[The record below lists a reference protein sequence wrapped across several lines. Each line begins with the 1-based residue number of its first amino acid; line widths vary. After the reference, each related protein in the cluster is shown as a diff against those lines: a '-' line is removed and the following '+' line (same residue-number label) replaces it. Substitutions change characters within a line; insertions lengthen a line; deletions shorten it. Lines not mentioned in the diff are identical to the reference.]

1 MSLAAGTKLGPY
13 EILAPIGAGGMGE
26 VYRARDTRLGRD
38 VAIKVLLPGATESP
52 ERTQRFEREARAA
65 SALNHPNIVTTHDI
79 GTHEKIVY
87 IAMELVDGA
96 TLRDALP
103 AGPLAPKKVL
113 DIAVQIADGL
123 TKAHAAGI
131 VHRDLKPENVM
142 LSRDGFVKILDF
154 GLAKLV
160 EISSE
165 GGSGQTTSA
174 PTATREGMVMGTA
187 GYMSPEQASG
197 RTADFR
203 SDQFSFGAILYEL
216 STGRRAFQRNTAA
229 ETLTAVIREDPEPIE
244 QANPKTPAPLRW
256 IIERCLEKDPDE
268 RYESTKD
275 LARDLARLRRHLPEA
290 TSSGEIAA
298 VPARRDAEADR
309 NFQRLSFRR
318 GTILS
323 ARFAPDAQT
332 VIYGAAWE
340 GSPFRLFSTRRESP
354 ESSPLM
360 LPDAEIL
367 SISSTG
373 MMAISLER
381 HWAGRFLWTGT
392 LAQVSILGGAPRE
405 IEEDVQGA
413 DWGPDGELAIV
424 RTVAGKH
431 RLEYPI
437 NTVLYET
444 AGWISHAR
452 VSPDGERV
460 AFLDHPVPGDDG
472 GSVVVVDRGGR
483 SSVLS
488 EGWITAYGLAWP
500 RHGKEVWFTATRAGV
515 ARAIWAVSLSG
526 SERLL
531 LRALSEL
538 TIQDVSGDGRI
549 LITSDNGKVGII
561 GQPPGQSH
569 EKDLS
574 LLDWSRMRDLSPDG
588 KTLLFDETG
597 EGGGANGAVY
607 LRKADG
613 SPAVRLGDGLAKQI
627 SPDGK
632 WVLSITLT
640 PSRRIVLLPVRTG
653 KRREIDSGAITP
665 HEAIWTPTPN
675 RILVTGNEPGRGGRL
690 YVQDLDGGPP
700 AAITPEGMGEGL
712 GPISP
717 DGKWVVAQ
725 GVDHAFY
732 LYPLDGGEPKV
743 IPGLSNDDRPICW
756 TPVGQD
762 LYVFRRG
769 ALPSPVFLLDL
780 ATGRKQPIQ
789 ELMPPDPA
797 GVVEIISVHLT
808 PDAASYA
815 YSYHRIL
822 SDLFLVE
829 GVK

>member
-1 MSLAAGTKLGPY
+1 MTLAAGTKLGPY
-13 EILAPIGAGGMGE
+13 EILSPLGAGGMGE
-26 VYRARDTRLGRD
+26 VFRARDTRLGRD
-38 VAIKVLLPGATESP
+38 VAVKVLATGTTESK
-52 ERTQRFEREARAA
+52 ERTTRFEREARAA
-65 SALNHPNIVTTHDI
+65 SALNHPNIVTIHDI
-79 GTHEKIVY
+79 GDQDGTTY
-87 IAMELVDGA
+87 IAMELVDGM
-96 TLRDALP
+96 TLRESSAGALP
-103 AGPLAPKKVL
+103 PKKIL
-113 DIAVQIADGL
+113 DVAVQIADGL
-123 TKAHAAGI
+123 AKAHAAGI

-142 LSRDGFVKILDF
+142 VSRDGYVKILDF

-160 EISSE
+160 EAKA
-165 GGSGQTTSA
+165 GDGADLPTSA
-174 PTATREGMVMGTA
+174 PTATREGMVMGTV

-197 RTADFR
+197 IPVDYR

-216 STGRRAFQRNTAA
+216 ATGRRAFQRNTAA
-229 ETLTAVIREDPEPIE
+229 ETLTAIIREDP
-244 QANPKTPAPLRW
+244 PKIDQENAKIPAPLRW
-256 IIERCLEKDPDE
+256 VVERCLEKDPEE
-268 RYESTKD
+268 RYASTKD
-275 LARDLARLRRHLPEA
+275 LARDLARLRQRLPEA
-290 TSSGEIAA
+290 TGSGET
-298 VPARRDAEADR
+298 PASPTRRETESAR
-309 NFQRLSFRR
+309 SFQRLSFRR
-318 GTILS
+318 GTVLS

-340 GSPFRLFSTRRESP
+340 GDPFRLFSTRRESP
-354 ESSPLM
+354 ESSALM

-367 SISSTG
+367 SISPTG
-373 MMAISLER
+373 MMAISLDR
-381 HWAGRFLWTGT
+381 HWAGRFMWTGT

-405 IEEDVQGA
+405 IEDDVQGA

-424 RTVAGKH
+424 RVVSGKH

-472 GSVVVVDRGGR
+472 GSVVVVDRSGKT
-483 SSVLS
+483 SVLS
-488 EGWITAYGLAWP
+488 TGWITAYGLAWP
-500 RHGKEVWFTATRAGV
+500 KDGREVWFTATRAGV
-515 ARAIWAVSLSG
+515 ARAVWAVSLDG
-526 SERLL
+526 RERLL
-531 LRALSEL
+531 LRSLSEL

-561 GQPPGQSH
+561 GQPPGQMH

-574 LLDWSRMRDLSPDG
+574 LLDWSRLRDLSHDG
-588 KTLLFDETG
+588 KALLFDETG
-597 EGGGANGAVY
+597 EGGGDAGAVY

-632 WVLSITLT
+632 WVLSVTLT
-640 PSRRIVLLPVRTG
+640 SRRIVLLPVRTG
-653 KRREIDSGAITP
+653 KRREIEAFGITP

-675 RILVTGNEPGRGGRL
+675 RILLSGNEAGRAGRL
-690 YVQDLDGGPP
+690 YLQDLDGGAPTP
-700 AAITPEGMGEGL
+700 ITPEGIGEGL

-725 GVDHAFY
+725 GMDHSFY
-732 LYPLDGGEPKV
+732 LYPLEGGDPKP
-743 IPGLSNDDRPICW
+743 IPGLAPDDRPICW

-769 ALPSPVFLLDL
+769 SLPSPVFLLEL
-780 ATGRKQPIQ
+780 ATGRKQPIK
-789 ELMPPDPA
+789 ELMPPDAA
-797 GVVEIISVHLT
+797 GVVEIIAVYIT

-829 GVK
+829 GVS

>member
-1 MSLAAGTKLGPY
+1 
-13 EILAPIGAGGMGE
+13 
-26 VYRARDTRLGRD
+26 
-38 VAIKVLLPGATESP
+38 
-52 ERTQRFEREARAA
+52 
-65 SALNHPNIVTTHDI
+65 LNHPNIVTTHDI
-79 GTHEKIVY
+79 GEHEKIVY

-103 AGPLAPKKVL
+103 AGPLAPKKLL

-160 EISSE
+160 ESPS
-165 GGSGQTTSA
+165 GAGTGQTTSA

-197 RTADFR
+197 LPADFR

-216 STGRRAFQRNTAA
+216 ATGRRAFQRNTPV
-229 ETLTAVIREDPEPIE
+229 ETLTAIIREEAQPIE
-244 QANPKTPAPLRW
+244 LASPKTPLPLRW
-256 IIERCLEKDPDE
+256 IIERCLEKDPGE

-275 LARDLARLRRHLPEA
+275 LARDLAHLRRHLPEA
-290 TSSGEIAA
+290 TASGEMAA
-298 VPARRDAEADR
+298 IPARQSEPDR

-354 ESSPLM
+354 ESSPLT

-367 SISSTG
+367 AISSSG

-381 HWAGRFLWTGT
+381 HWAGRFIWTGT

-405 IEEDVQGA
+405 IEENIQGA

-424 RTVAGKH
+424 RTVSGKQ
-431 RLEYPI
+431 RLEYPMD
-437 NTVLYET
+437 TVLYET

-452 VSPDGERV
+452 VSPDGALV
-460 AFLDHPVPGDDG
+460 AFLDHPVQGDDA
-472 GSVVVVDRGGR
+472 GSVVIVDRKGKR
-483 SSVLS
+483 QELS
-488 EGWITAYGLAWP
+488 TGWITAYGLAWP
-500 RHGKEVWFTATRAGV
+500 RHGREVWFTATRSGV
-515 ARAIWAVSLSG
+515 ARAVWAVSLAG
-526 SERLL
+526 EERLL
-531 LRALSEL
+531 LRTLSEL
-538 TIQDVSGDGRI
+538 TIQDVSTEGGI

-561 GQPPGQSH
+561 GMPPGQSR

-574 LLDWSRMRDLSPDG
+574 LLDWSLVRDVSPDG
-588 KTLLFDETG
+588 KALLFDESG

-607 LRKADG
+607 LRRTDG
-613 SPAVRLGDGLAKQI
+613 SPAVRLGDGLGKQI
-627 SPDGK
+627 SPDGR

-653 KRREIDSGAITP
+653 ARREVDSHGITP
-665 HEAIWTPTPN
+665 HEAMWTPFPN
-675 RILVTGNEPGRGGRL
+675 KILIAGNEPGRGRRL
-690 YVQDLDGGPP
+690 YLQDMEGGAPTP
-700 AAITPEGMGEGL
+700 LTPEGIGHGFF
-712 GPISP
+712 PISP
-717 DGKWVVAQ
+717 DGKFVVAQ
-725 GVDHAFY
+725 GIDQAFY
-732 LYPLDGGEPKV
+732 LYPLDGGQPEA
-743 IPGLSNDDRPICW
+743 IPGLTPDDRPIRL
-756 TPVGQD
+756 TPVGRD

-769 ALPSPVFLLDL
+769 DLPSQVFLLDL
-780 ATGRKQPIQ
+780 STGRKEPVK
-789 ELMPPDPA
+789 ELMPPDAA
-797 GVVEIISVHLT
+797 GVVEIVSVHLT

-822 SDLFLVE
+822 SDLLLVE
-829 GVK
+829 GLK

>member
-1 MSLAAGTKLGPY
+1 MALEPGTLLGAY
-13 EILAPIGAGGMGE
+13 EIAAPLGAGGMGE
-26 VYRARDTRLGRD
+26 VYRARDPKLGRE
-38 VAIKVLLPGATESP
+38 VAVKVLA
-52 ERTQRFEREARAA
+52 ERYARDDAAVARFEREARAVA
-65 SALNHPNIVTTHDI
+65 ALSHPNILAIHDFGREGDVVYAVT
-79 GTHEKIVY
+79 
-87 IAMELVDGA
+87 ELLEGE
-96 TLRDALP
+96 TLRSRLGGSPLP
-103 AGPLAPKKVL
+103 VRRAVEL
-113 DIAVQIADGL
+113 AVQIARGL
-123 TKAHAAGI
+123 AAAHEKGI
-131 VHRDLKPENVM
+131 VHRDLKPEN
-142 LSRDGFVKILDF
+142 LFLTADGRLKILDF
-154 GLAKLV
+154 GLAKLLPA
-160 EISSE
+160 ETA
-165 GGSGQTTSA
+165 GSDTAA
-174 PTATREGMVMGTA
+174 PTLEAGTEPGVVLGTL
-187 GYMSPEQASG
+187 GYMAPEQVRG
-197 RTADFR
+197 RPADQRTDIFA
-203 SDQFSFGAILYEL
+203 FGAILYEL
-216 STGRRAFQRNTAA
+216 ATGRRAFQRNTAA
-229 ETLTAVIREDPEPIE
+229 ETLTAIIREEPAPIE
-244 QANPKTPAPLRW
+244 LANAKCPAPLRW
-256 IIERCLEKDPDE
+256 IIEQCLAKDPDQ
-268 RYESTKD
+268 RYASTRD
-275 LARDLARLRRHLPEA
+275 LARDLARLRQHLPEA
-290 TSSGEIAA
+290 TGSGETAA
-298 VPARRDAEADR
+298 SPARREGEADR
-309 NFQRLSFRR
+309 SFQRLSFRR
-318 GTILS
+318 GTVLS

-354 ESSPLM
+354 ESSPLT

-367 SISSTG
+367 SISPAG
-373 MMAISLER
+373 MMAISLDR
-381 HWAGRFLWTGT
+381 HWAGRFMWTGT

-405 IEEDVQGA
+405 IEDDVQSA
-413 DWGPDGELAIV
+413 DWGPDGELAVV
-424 RTVAGKH
+424 RVVAGKH

-472 GSVVVVDRGGR
+472 GSVVVVDRSGTA
-483 SSVLS
+483 SILS
-488 EGWITAYGLAWP
+488 TGWITAYGLAWP
-500 RHGKEVWFTATRAGV
+500 KHGREVWFTATRAGV
-515 ARAIWAVSLSG
+515 ARAIWAVSPDG
-526 SERLL
+526 QERLL

-561 GQPPGQSH
+561 GQPPGQIH

-574 LLDWSRMRDLSPDG
+574 LLDWSRLRDLSLDG
-588 KTLLFDETG
+588 RTLLFDETG
-597 EGGGANGAVY
+597 EGGGAAGAVY

-640 PSRRIVLLPVRTG
+640 TRKIVLLPVRTG
-653 KRREIDSGAITP
+653 KRREIESYGITP

-675 RILVTGNEPGRGGRL
+675 RILVSGNEPGRAGRL

-700 AAITPEGMGEGL
+700 TPITPEGMGEGL

-725 GVDHAFY
+725 GMDHAFY
-732 LYPLDGGEPKV
+732 LYPLEGGDPKP
-743 IPGLSNDDRPICW
+743 IPGLAPDDRPICW

-769 ALPSPVFLLDL
+769 SLPSPVFLLEL
-780 ATGRKQPIQ
+780 ATGRKQPIK
-789 ELMPPDPA
+789 ELMPPDSA
-797 GVVEIISVHLT
+797 GVVEIISVHMT

-829 GVK
+829 GIS

>member
-1 MSLAAGTKLGPY
+1 VTLAAGTKLGPY
-13 EILAPIGAGGMGE
+13 EILSPLGAGGMGE
-26 VYRARDTRLGRD
+26 VYRARDTRLGRE
-38 VAIKVLLPGATESP
+38 VAVKVLAAGTTESR
-52 ERTQRFEREARAA
+52 ERAMRFEREARAA
-65 SALNHPNIVTTHDI
+65 SALNHPNIVTIHDI
-79 GTHEKIVY
+79 GVEEGATY
-87 IAMELVDGA
+87 IAMELVDGT
-96 TLRDALP
+96 TLRESQPGSPMP
-103 AGPLAPKKVL
+103 AKRVL
-113 DIAVQIADGL
+113 EVAAQIADGL
-123 TKAHAAGI
+123 AKAHAAGI
-131 VHRDLKPENVM
+131 VHRDLKPENLMV
-142 LSRDGFVKILDF
+142 SRDGYVKILDF

-160 EISSE
+160 ET
-165 GGSGQTTSA
+165 GGEDGAELPTSA
-174 PTATREGMVMGTA
+174 PTATREGMVMGTV

-197 RTADFR
+197 APVDFR

-216 STGRRAFQRNTAA
+216 ATGRRAFQRNTAA
-229 ETLTAVIREDPEPIE
+229 ETLTAIIREEPAPIE
-244 QANPKTPAPLRW
+244 LANAKCPAPLRW
-256 IIERCLEKDPDE
+256 IIEQCLAKDPDQ
-268 RYESTKD
+268 RYASTRD
-275 LARDLARLRRHLPEA
+275 LARDLARLRQHLPEA
-290 TSSGEIAA
+290 TGSGETAA
-298 VPARRDAEADR
+298 SPARREGEADR
-309 NFQRLSFRR
+309 SFQRLSFRR
-318 GTILS
+318 GTVLS

-354 ESSPLM
+354 ESSPLT

-367 SISSTG
+367 SISPAG
-373 MMAISLER
+373 MMAISLDR
-381 HWAGRFLWTGT
+381 HWAGRFMWTGT

-405 IEEDVQGA
+405 IEDDVQSA
-413 DWGPDGELAIV
+413 DWGPDGELAVV
-424 RTVAGKH
+424 RVVAGKH

-472 GSVVVVDRGGR
+472 GSVVVVDRSGTA
-483 SSVLS
+483 SILS
-488 EGWITAYGLAWP
+488 TGWITAYGLAWP
-500 RHGKEVWFTATRAGV
+500 KHGREVWFTATRAGV
-515 ARAIWAVSLSG
+515 ARAIWAVSPDG
-526 SERLL
+526 QERLL

-561 GQPPGQSH
+561 GQPPGQIH

-574 LLDWSRMRDLSPDG
+574 LLDWSRLRDLSLDG
-588 KTLLFDETG
+588 RTLLFDETG
-597 EGGGANGAVY
+597 EGGGAAGAVY

-632 WVLSITLT
+632 WVLSVTLT
-640 PSRRIVLLPVRTG
+640 TRKIVLLPVRTG
-653 KRREIDSGAITP
+653 KRREIESYGITP

-675 RILVTGNEPGRGGRL
+675 RILVSGNEPGRAGRL

-700 AAITPEGMGEGL
+700 TPITPEGMGEGL

-725 GVDHAFY
+725 GMDHAFY
-732 LYPLDGGEPKV
+732 LYPLEGGDPKP
-743 IPGLSNDDRPICW
+743 IPGLAPDDRPICW

-769 ALPSPVFLLDL
+769 SLPSPVFLLEL
-780 ATGRKQPIQ
+780 ATGRKQPIK
-789 ELMPPDPA
+789 ELMPPDSA
-797 GVVEIISVHLT
+797 GVVEIISVHMT

-829 GVK
+829 GIS

>member
-1 MSLAAGTKLGPY
+1 MSLAAGSKLGPY
-13 EILAPIGAGGMGE
+13 EIVAPIGAGGMGE

-38 VAIKVLLPGATESP
+38 VAIKVLLPGATESA
-52 ERTQRFEREARAA
+52 ERTARFEREARAA

-79 GTHEKIVY
+79 GEHEKIVY

-103 AGPLAPKKVL
+103 AGPLAPKKLL

-160 EISSE
+160 ESASE
-165 GGSGQTTSA
+165 ARPGQATSA

-197 RTADFR
+197 LPADFR

-216 STGRRAFQRNTAA
+216 ATGRRAFQRQTPV
-229 ETLTAVIREDPEPIE
+229 ETLTAIIREEPEPIE
-244 QANPKTPAPLRW
+244 LASPKTPLPLRW
-256 IIERCLEKDPDE
+256 IIERCLEKDPGE

-275 LARDLARLRRHLPEA
+275 LARDLAHLRRHLPEA
-290 TSSGEIAA
+290 TASGEMAA
-298 VPARRDAEADR
+298 IPARQGEPDR

-354 ESSPLM
+354 ESSPLT

-367 SISSTG
+367 SISSSG

-381 HWAGRFLWTGT
+381 HWAGRFIWTGT

-405 IEEDVQGA
+405 IEENIQGA
-413 DWGPDGELAIV
+413 DWGPDGDLAIV
-424 RTVAGKH
+424 RTVSGKQ
-431 RLEYPI
+431 RLEYPMD
-437 NTVLYET
+437 TVLYET

-452 VSPDGERV
+452 VSPDGALV
-460 AFLDHPVPGDDG
+460 AFLDHPVQGDDA
-472 GSVVVVDRGGR
+472 GSVVVVDRKGKR
-483 SSVLS
+483 QELS
-488 EGWITAYGLAWP
+488 TGWITAYGLAWP
-500 RHGKEVWFTATRAGV
+500 RHGKEVWFTATRSGV
-515 ARAIWAVSLSG
+515 ARAVWSVSLAG
-526 SERLL
+526 EERLL
-531 LRALSEL
+531 LRTLSEL
-538 TIQDVSGDGRI
+538 TIQDVSTEGGI

-561 GQPPGQSH
+561 GMPPGQSR

-574 LLDWSRMRDLSPDG
+574 LLDWSLVRDVSPDG
-588 KTLLFDETG
+588 KALLFDESG

-607 LRKADG
+607 LRRTDG
-613 SPAVRLGDGLAKQI
+613 SPAVRLGDGLGKQI
-627 SPDGK
+627 SPDGR

-653 KRREIDSGAITP
+653 ARREVDSHGITP
-665 HEAIWTPTPN
+665 HEAMWTPFPN
-675 RILVTGNEPGRGGRL
+675 KILIAGNEPGRGRRL
-690 YVQDLDGGPP
+690 YLQDMERGAPTPL
-700 AAITPEGMGEGL
+700 TPEGIGHGFF
-712 GPISP
+712 PISP
-717 DGKWVVAQ
+717 DGKFVVAQ
-725 GVDHAFY
+725 GIDQAFY
-732 LYPLDGGEPKV
+732 LYPLDGGEPEA
-743 IPGLSNDDRPICW
+743 IPGLTPDDRPIRW
-756 TPVGQD
+756 TPVGRD

-769 ALPSPVFLLDL
+769 DLPAQVFLLDL
-780 ATGRKQPIQ
+780 STGRKEPVK
-789 ELMPPDPA
+789 ELMPPDAA
-797 GVVEIISVHLT
+797 GVVEIVSVHLT

>member
-1 MSLAAGTKLGPY
+1 MTLAAGSKLGPY

-38 VAIKVLLPGATESP
+38 VAVKVLLPGATESP
-52 ERTQRFEREARAA
+52 ERTMRFEREARAA

-79 GTHEKIVY
+79 GEHEKIVY
-87 IAMELVDGA
+87 IAMELVNGA
-96 TLRDALP
+96 TLRDTLS
-103 AGPLAPKKVL
+103 GPLPPKKVL

-160 EISSE
+160 ESPSD
-165 GGSGQTTSA
+165 GNSGQTTSA

-197 RTADFR
+197 LPADFR

-216 STGRRAFQRNTAA
+216 STGRRAFQRGTPV
-229 ETLTAVIREDPEPIE
+229 ETLTAIIREEPEPIE
-244 QANPKTPAPLRW
+244 QSNPKTPLPLRW
-256 IIERCLEKDPDE
+256 IIERCLEKDPEE

-290 TSSGEIAA
+290 TSSGELAA
-298 VPARRDAEADR
+298 IPAGRGAEPDR

-340 GSPFRLFSTRRESP
+340 GNPFRLFSTRRESP
-354 ESSPLM
+354 ESSALM

-367 SISSTG
+367 SISSSG

-381 HWAGRFLWTGT
+381 HWAGRFIWTGT

-405 IEEDVQGA
+405 IEENVQGA

-424 RTVAGKH
+424 RTVSGKQ
-431 RLEYPI
+431 RLEYPMD
-437 NTVLYET
+437 TVLYET

-452 VSPDGERV
+452 VSPDGELV
-460 AFLDHPVPGDDG
+460 AFLDHPVQGDDA
-472 GSVVVVDRGGR
+472 GSIVVVDRRGKKTE
-483 SSVLS
+483 LS
-488 EGWITAYGLAWP
+488 TGWITAYGLAWP
-500 RHGKEVWFTATRAGV
+500 RHGREVWFTATRSGV
-515 ARAIWAVSLSG
+515 ARSVWAVSLAG
-526 SERLL
+526 EERLL
-531 LRALSEL
+531 LRTLSEL
-538 TIQDVSGDGRI
+538 TIQDVSTEGRI

-561 GQPPGQSH
+561 GMPPGQSR
-569 EKDLS
+569 ERDLS
-574 LLDWSRMRDLSPDG
+574 LLDWSLVRDLSPDG
-588 KTLLFDETG
+588 KALLFDESG

-607 LRKADG
+607 LRRTDG
-613 SPAVRLGDGLAKQI
+613 SPAVRLGDGLGKQI
-627 SPDGK
+627 SPDGR

-640 PSRRIVLLPVRTG
+640 PSRKIVLLPVRAG
-653 KRREIDSGAITP
+653 ARREIDSRGIIP
-665 HEAIWTPTPN
+665 HEGMWTPIPN
-675 RILVTGNEPGRGGRL
+675 KILIAGNEPGHGRRL
-690 YVQDLDGGPP
+690 YLQDLEGGEPVP
-700 AAITPEGMGEGL
+700 VSPEGIGHGFF
-712 GPISP
+712 PISP
-717 DGKWVVAQ
+717 DGKFVVAQ
-725 GVDHAFY
+725 GSDQTFY
-732 LYPLDGGEPKV
+732 LYPLGGGEPEA
-743 IPGLSNDDRPICW
+743 IPGLTPDDRPIRW
-756 TPVGQD
+756 TPVGRD

-769 ALPSPVFLLDL
+769 DLPSQVFLLDL
-780 ATGRKQPIQ
+780 ATGRKEPVK
-789 ELMPPDPA
+789 ELMPPDSA
-797 GVVEIISVHLT
+797 GVVEIVSVHLT

>member
-13 EILAPIGAGGMGE
+13 EILSPLGAGGMGE
-26 VYRARDTRLGRD
+26 VYRARDTRLGRE
-38 VAIKVLLPGATESP
+38 VAVKVLAAGTTDSA
-52 ERTQRFEREARAA
+52 ERTLRFEREARAA
-65 SALNHPNIVTTHDI
+65 SALNHPNIVTIHDI
-79 GTHEKIVY
+79 GEEKGTTY
-87 IAMELVDGA
+87 IAMELVDGT
-96 TLRDALP
+96 TLREGAAGALP
-103 AGPLAPKKVL
+103 PKKIL

-123 TKAHAAGI
+123 AKAHAAGI

-142 LSRDGFVKILDF
+142 ISKDGYVKILDF

-160 EISSE
+160 EAKA
-165 GGSGQTTSA
+165 GDGSDLPTSA
-174 PTATREGMVMGTA
+174 PTATREGMVMGTV

-197 RTADFR
+197 LAVDFR
-203 SDQFSFGAILYEL
+203 SDQFSFGAILYEVA
-216 STGRRAFQRNTAA
+216 TGRRAFQRNTAA
-229 ETLTAVIREDPEPIE
+229 ETLTAIIREEPAAIE
-244 QANPKTPAPLRW
+244 QANPRAPAPLRW
-256 IIERCLEKDPDE
+256 IIERCLEKDPEE
-268 RYESTKD
+268 RYASTKD
-275 LARDLARLRRHLPEA
+275 LARDLARLRQRLPEA
-290 TSSGEIAA
+290 TSSGETPAIAA
-298 VPARRDAEADR
+298 PRDAEAVR

-318 GTILS
+318 GTVLS

-354 ESSPLM
+354 ESSALM

-373 MMAISLER
+373 MMAISLDR
-381 HWAGRFLWTGT
+381 HWAGRFMWTGT

-405 IEEDVQGA
+405 IEDDVQGA

-424 RTVAGKH
+424 RTVSGKH

-472 GSVVVVDRGGR
+472 GSVVIVDRSGQT
-483 SSVLS
+483 SVLS
-488 EGWITAYGLAWP
+488 AGWITAYGLAWP
-500 RHGKEVWFTATRAGV
+500 RHGREVWFTATRAGV

-526 SERLL
+526 QERLL

-574 LLDWSRMRDLSPDG
+574 LLDWSRMRDLSADG
-588 KTLLFDETG
+588 KMLLFDETG

-632 WVLSITLT
+632 WVLSVTLT

-653 KRREIDSGAITP
+653 KLREIDSHGITP
-665 HEAIWTPTPN
+665 HEAIWTPTPG

-700 AAITPEGMGEGL
+700 TAITPEGMGEGL

-732 LYPLDGGEPKV
+732 LYPLEGGEPKA
-743 IPGLSNDDRPICW
+743 IPGLSPDDRPICW

-769 ALPSPVFLLDL
+769 TLPSPVFLLEL
-780 ATGRKQPIQ
+780 ATGRKQPIK
-789 ELMPPDPA
+789 ELMPPDSA
-797 GVVEIISVHLT
+797 GVVEIISVHVT

-829 GVK
+829 GIS

>member
-1 MSLAAGTKLGPY
+1 MSFASGTRLGPY
-13 EILAPIGAGGMGE
+13 EVIAPIGAGGMGE
-26 VYRARDTRLGRD
+26 VYKARDTRLGRE
-38 VAIKVLLPGATESP
+38 VAVKVLAAGKTESK
-52 ERTQRFEREARAA
+52 ERTLRFEREARAA
-65 SALNHPNIVTTHDI
+65 SALNHPNIVTIHDI
-79 GTHEKIVY
+79 GDQDGTIY

-96 TLRDALP
+96 TLREISSGTLP
-103 AGPLAPKKVL
+103 PKKIL
-113 DIAVQIADGL
+113 DIAVQTADGL
-123 TKAHAAGI
+123 AKAHAAGI

-142 LSRDGFVKILDF
+142 VSRDGYVKILDF

-160 EISSE
+160 EAKA
-165 GGSGQTTSA
+165 GDGADLPTSA
-174 PTATREGMVMGTA
+174 PTATREGMVMGTV

-197 RTADFR
+197 AAVDFR

-216 STGRRAFQRNTAA
+216 ATGRRAFQRNTAA
-229 ETLTAVIREDPEPIE
+229 ETLTAIIREDPPPID
-244 QANPKTPAPLRW
+244 QANAKVPAPLRW
-256 IIERCLEKDPDE
+256 LVERCLEKDPDE
-268 RYESTKD
+268 RYASTKD
-275 LARDLARLRRHLPEA
+275 LARDLSRLRQRLPEA
-290 TSSGEIAA
+290 TGSGETAA
-298 VPARRDAEADR
+298 SPARRESEADR
-309 NFQRLSFRR
+309 SFQRLSFRR
-318 GTILS
+318 GTVLS

-354 ESSPLM
+354 ESSALT

-373 MMAISLER
+373 LMAISLDR
-381 HWAGRFLWTGT
+381 HWAGRFMWTGT

-405 IEEDVQGA
+405 IEDDVQGA

-424 RTVAGKH
+424 RTVSGKH

-437 NTVLYET
+437 NHVLYET

-472 GSVVVVDRGGR
+472 GSVVVVDLGGKT
-483 SSVLS
+483 SVLS
-488 EGWITAYGLAWP
+488 AGWITAYGLAWP
-500 RHGKEVWFTATRAGV
+500 RHGREVWFTATRAGV
-515 ARAIWAVSLSG
+515 ARAIWAVSLAG
-526 SERLL
+526 EERLL
-531 LRALSEL
+531 LRGLSEL
-538 TIQDVSGDGRI
+538 TIQDVSSDGRI
-549 LITSDNGKVGII
+549 LITSDNGKVGVI

-574 LLDWSRMRDLSPDG
+574 LLDWSRLRDLSADG

-607 LRKADG
+607 IRKTDG

-632 WVLSITLT
+632 WVLSVTLT
-640 PSRRIVLLPVRTG
+640 PTRKIVLLPVRTG
-653 KRREIDSGAITP
+653 KRREIESGDITP
-665 HEAIWTPTPN
+665 HEAMWTPTPN
-675 RILVTGNEPGRGGRL
+675 RILVSGNEPGRGGRL

-700 AAITPEGMGEGL
+700 KAITPEGIGEGL

-732 LYPLDGGEPKV
+732 LYPLEGGEPKA
-743 IPGLSNDDRPICW
+743 IPGMSPDERPICW

-780 ATGRKQPIQ
+780 ATGRKQPIK
-789 ELMPPDPA
+789 ELMPPDAA
-797 GVVEIISVHLT
+797 GVVEIIAVHVT

-829 GVK
+829 GIS

>member
-1 MSLAAGTKLGPY
+1 M
-13 EILAPIGAGGMGE
+13 
-26 VYRARDTRLGRD
+26 
-38 VAIKVLLPGATESP
+38 
-52 ERTQRFEREARAA
+52 RFEREARAA
-65 SALNHPNIVTTHDI
+65 SGLNHPNIVTVHDI
-79 GTHEKIVY
+79 GDQEGTTY
-87 IAMELVDGA
+87 IAMELVDGT
-96 TLRDALP
+96 TLRESSGAPLP
-103 AGPLAPKKVL
+103 PRKIL
-113 DIAVQIADGL
+113 DVAVQIADGL
-123 TKAHAAGI
+123 AKAHTAGI

-142 LSRDGFVKILDF
+142 ISKDGFVKILDF

-160 EISSE
+160 ESSSDGSSE
-165 GGSGQTTSA
+165 QVTSA
-174 PTATREGMVMGTA
+174 PTATREGMVMGTV

-197 RTADFR
+197 LPVDFR
-203 SDQFSFGAILYEL
+203 SDQFSFGAILYEIT
-216 STGRRAFQRNTAA
+216 TGRRAFQRNTAA
-229 ETLTAVIREDPEPIE
+229 ETLTAVIREEPEPIE
-244 QANPKTPAPLRW
+244 QASAKTPAALRW

-268 RYESTKD
+268 RYASTKD
-275 LARDLARLRRHLPEA
+275 LARDLARLRQRLPEA
-290 TSSGEIAA
+290 TSSGETAA
-298 VPARRDAEADR
+298 SPARRDAEEAR

-318 GTILS
+318 GTVLS

-354 ESSPLM
+354 ESSALM

-373 MMAISLER
+373 MMAISLDR

-405 IEEDVQGA
+405 IEDDVQGA

-424 RTVAGKH
+424 RVVAGKH

-472 GSVVVVDRGGR
+472 GSVVVVDRSGR
-483 SSVLS
+483 TSVLS
-488 EGWITAYGLAWP
+488 TGWITAYGLAWP
-500 RHGKEVWFTATRAGV
+500 KHGREVWFTATRAGV

-526 SERLL
+526 QERLL

-538 TIQDVSGDGRI
+538 TIQDVSGDGRV

-561 GQPPGQSH
+561 GQPPGQTQ

-574 LLDWSRMRDLSPDG
+574 LLDWSRLRDLSPDG
-588 KTLLFDETG
+588 RSLLFDETG
-597 EGGGANGAVY
+597 EGGGAAGAVY

-640 PSRRIVLLPVRTG
+640 TRRIVLLPVRTG
-653 KRREIDSGAITP
+653 KRREIESYGITP

-675 RILVTGNEPGRGGRL
+675 RILLSGNEPGRAGRL

-700 AAITPEGMGEGL
+700 TPITPEGMGEGL

-725 GVDHAFY
+725 GMDHAFY
-732 LYPLDGGEPKV
+732 LYPLDGGEPRV

-769 ALPSPVFLLDL
+769 SLPSPVFLLEL
-780 ATGRKQPIQ
+780 ATGRKQPIK
-789 ELMPPDPA
+789 ELMPPDAA
-797 GVVEIISVHLT
+797 GVVEIITVSIT
-808 PDAASYA
+808 PDATSYA